1 MTNTNI
7 NTAIQVE
14 KAAFE
19 YKEQTYYEYFIHGS
33 IRGRDVKIKLAP
45 PNAKD
50 RNAYTVLDIVFG
62 NEERADFI
70 VELYEFLDSSGKTIM
85 GNRYMVRTV
94 DKDTGEVYEANIRP
108 AKSSDKALLAMLMR
122 AV

>member
-1 MTNTNI
+1 MKNTNM
-7 NTAIQVE
+7 NTTLQVE

-19 YKEQTYYEYFIHGS
+19 YKGQTYYEYFIHGS

-45 PNAKD
+45 PDAKD

-62 NEERADFI
+62 NEERADFL
-70 VELYEFLDSSGKTIM
+70 VEPFEFIDGNGKTVT
-85 GNRYMVRTV
+85 GTRYKVQTV
-94 DKDTGEVYEANIRP
+94 DKDTGEVYEASIRP

>member
-1 MTNTNI
+1 MINTNI
-7 NTAIQVE
+7 NTTLQVE

-19 YKEQTYYEYFIHGS
+19 YKGQTYYEYFIHGS

-45 PNAKD
+45 PDAKD

-62 NEERADFI
+62 SEERADFI
-70 VELYEFLDSSGKTIM
+70 VEPYEFVDNTGKTIM
-85 GNRYMVRTV
+85 GNRYMVRTI
-94 DKDTGEVYEANIRP
+94 DKDTGEIYEANIRP